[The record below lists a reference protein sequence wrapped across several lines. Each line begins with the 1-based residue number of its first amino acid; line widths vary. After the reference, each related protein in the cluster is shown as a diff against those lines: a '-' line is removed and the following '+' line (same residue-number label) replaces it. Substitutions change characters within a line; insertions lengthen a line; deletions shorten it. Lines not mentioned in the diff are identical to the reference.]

1 MAEHTLEPHAELND
15 LQGPQSPMPII
26 GIGASAGGLNA
37 LKSFFKNVNL
47 DTQCCFVL
55 VQHLSPDHKSL
66 MKGLL
71 SKITDLLIVEA
82 SDDIVLE
89 PRTIYL
95 IPPKM
100 NVILRGRKLHLLD
113 KPLGRT
119 LNLPIDQFFESMATE
134 LGQNAVGIIMSGT
147 GSDGTQ
153 GIHEI
158 SSRGGM
164 VMVQNPEDAE
174 FDGMPNSAIE
184 TKQVDYILKAS
195 EMPGILENYLANPS
209 IRNSLEHEIGKD
221 RGKLSKLISHI
232 HNVTDMN
239 FSVYKPPTMIRR
251 ISRRVENL
259 DFKSLDEYYDYALK
273 KHSEVELL
281 ANDLLISVTEFFR
294 NPEVWENLRDN
305 VIPGIVS
312 EKSEGDTV
320 KVWSV
325 GCSTGQEAFSIA
337 TLFSEELEKQRKKN
351 MNFRVFAS
359 DLSHVF
365 IRRAS
370 SGIYEARDADA
381 IPRELRE
388 KYLER
393 IDDKYQIKASLR
405 KHVIFS
411 QHDIL
416 KNPPFGKVDLVLCR
430 NLLIYLNAQAQEQ
443 TLNSLHYALR
453 IGGIL
458 VLGKSEN
465 MGKLEKYFDHFSES
479 DKIYVNRTQN
489 KSFTITNLTHSFN
502 SSYSGSSSFDLVTS
516 LSMNRKEK
524 GGDSRRILEYL
535 AGEFNLAYIQLNGE
549 FKITE
554 AIGKFKKYLKIPES
568 GFSSTLPD
576 LLEDNVRSAVRLALL
591 NAYRTYQKIKLD
603 RVRFEKADQPFESD
617 ILIIP
622 LEGSGTGSDMEFLI
636 IFSPSESKQ
645 AGFMTFDL
653 DMSRPGGSLGL
664 REMELELSEAK
675 ETLIKMQHEVE
686 IKNEELQASNEE
698 LIATNEELQSANEEL
713 QSVNEELHT
722 VNAELN
728 EKVIQLGSSND
739 TIDNI
744 LKSSTINILVL
755 DNNHRIRKYT
765 DGIRNHINLS
775 YTDLDRPITDF
786 STTFRIDIRE
796 IVRMARE
803 VSLSGDSMETEI
815 SDEWNSWYLMKIS
828 PFRTSD
834 EGIDGVV
841 ITFTNIERIKKAEF
855 SAKQAKD
862 EFQSLFNHVPE
873 FLVIVD
879 RNQKILKVNHSF
891 TKILGYSENEII
903 MRDLGEFTVRMDD
916 RYDIMNECDEGTDAH
931 QKSLQ
936 GIRAKDGRVIPV
948 RLKSSNLCDKNG
960 ELQYMLLSYRDIS
973 DLMDAERLF
982 MDKSMAFEQVI
993 EGTLAGYWD
1002 WNLREGTSYLSATYK
1017 AMFGY
1022 LDHEMENSPEAWMS
1036 IVHPD
1041 DLPNLKEVLR
1051 KHIDSQGQIPYD
1063 NTIRFYHKNGSIVWV
1078 YARGKVI
1085 EWDENTGEA
1094 IRMVG
1099 SHVNVTDLV
1108 NKTEQLEQ
1116 LTYVASHDL
1125 QEPLR
1130 TIIDFVKLLEL
1141 ESESLNEE
1149 QEKYIEFIKEAGER
1163 MLELVRDILDFS
1175 RSGKSQRIEDIDLN
1189 EVFNR
1194 VKGDL
1199 SSKIELGQ
1207 VNLESDR
1214 LPVIKADRS
1223 EIYSLFIN
1231 LIGNGIKFQEE
1242 GARPEIRVRH
1252 FEVSDHHV
1260 LTFADNGIGI
1270 PQEKADKI
1278 FKIFT
1283 RLNNRS
1289 EYEGNGIGLAHCKKI
1304 VELYGGRIE
1313 VKSEPGKG
1321 SEFYVYL
1328 NKKYVE

>member
-1 MAEHTLEPHAELND
+1 MAEHTLESRTEPNESKAPLN
-15 LQGPQSPMPII
+15 PMPII

-47 DTQCCFVL
+47 DTNCCFVL

-100 NVILRGRKLHLLD
+100 NVILRGRQLHLLD
-113 KPLGRT
+113 KPLART

-134 LGQNAVGIIMSGT
+134 LGHNAVGIILSGT

-259 DFKSLDEYYDYALK
+259 NFKSLDEYYDYALK

-305 VIPGIVS
+305 IIPKIVS

-337 TLFSEELEKQRKKN
+337 MLFSEELDRQKKRN
-351 MNFRVFAS
+351 INFRVFAS

-370 SGIYEARDADA
+370 SGIYEARDAEA
-381 IPRELRE
+381 IPRGLRE

-393 IDDKYQIKASLR
+393 IEDKYQIKATLR

-453 IGGIL
+453 LGGIL

-465 MGKLEKYFDHFSES
+465 MGKLEKYFDDFSET
-479 DKIYVNRTQN
+479 DKIYVNNIQN
-489 KSFTITNLTHSFN
+489 KSFAITNLTHSFN

-516 LSMNRKEK
+516 LSMNRRDK
-524 GGDSRRILEYL
+524 GGESRRILEYL
-535 AGEFNLAYIQLNGE
+535 AGEFNLAYVQLNGE

-554 AIGKFKKYLKIPES
+554 AIGKFKRYLKIPES

-603 RVRFEKADQPFESD
+603 RVRFEQSDQPFESD

-622 LEGSGTGSDMEFLI
+622 LEGSGTGSDIEFLV
-636 IFSPSESKQ
+636 IFSPSESKK
-645 AGFMTFDL
+645 AGFMAFDL
-653 DMSRPGGSLGL
+653 DLSHPGSSLGL

-728 EKVIQLGSSND
+728 EKVTQLGSSND

-744 LKSSTINILVL
+744 LKSSTINMLVL
-755 DNNHRIRKYT
+755 DKNHRIRKYT

-775 YTDLDRPITDF
+775 HTDLERPITDF
-786 STTFRIDIRE
+786 SSTFRMDIRE
-796 IVRMARE
+796 MVKMAKE
-803 VSLSGDSMETEI
+803 VGLSGDSMETEI
-815 SDEWNSWYLMKIS
+815 ADEWNAWYLMKIS

-834 EGIDGVV
+834 ERIDGVV
-841 ITFTNIERIKKAEF
+841 ITFTNIERIKRAEF

-879 RNQKILKVNHSF
+879 RDQKILQVNHSF
-891 TKILGYSENEII
+891 TNILGYTENDVI

-916 RYDIMNECDEGTDAH
+916 RYDIMNASVTDTD
-931 QKSLQ
+931 QRSLQ
-936 GIRAKDGRVIPV
+936 GIRARDGRVIPV
-948 RLKSSNLCDKNG
+948 RLKSSNLFDKKG
-960 ELQYMLLSYRDIS
+960 DLQYMLLSYRDIS

-1002 WNLREGTSYLSATYK
+1002 WNLREGSSYLSPTFK

-1022 LDHEMENSPEAWMS
+1022 KDQEMENSPESWMG

-1051 KHIDSQGQIPYD
+1051 KHIDSRGQVPYD
-1063 NTIRFYHKNGSIVWV
+1063 NTIRFFHKNGSIVWV

-1085 EWDENTGEA
+1085 EWDESTGEA

-1141 ESESLNEE
+1141 ESESLNQE

-1175 RSGKSQRIEDIDLN
+1175 RSGKRQKIEDVDLN
-1189 EVFNR
+1189 QIFNK

-1199 SSKIELGQ
+1199 SSKIENGK
-1207 VNLESDR
+1207 VSLEADR
-1214 LPVIKADRS
+1214 LPVIKADSS

-1231 LIGNGIKFQEE
+1231 LIGNGIKFQAE
-1242 GARPEIRVRH
+1242 GSQPEIRVRH

-1260 LTFADNGIGI
+1260 LAFVDNGIGI
-1270 PQEKADKI
+1270 PQDKADKI

-1313 VKSEPGKG
+1313 VKSEPGLG